1 MKDKRLQFAKV
12 HVNWTIGDWKKVLW
26 SDESPFQI
34 LSMPNRQNDRI
45 WARNSNNIEPIV
57 QMKFP
62 AEIQVWGMMS
72 HRALSELHIILPKQ
86 TINGAYYRDNILA
99 NRVYSGE
106 INACWYVW
114 FPIHAGLCPCSH
126 CELDTEMVCRT
137 LSSVLEEGW
146 VAG

>member
-72 HRALSELHIILPKQ
+72 HRALSELHIIPPKQ

-106 INACWYVW
+106 INAC
-114 FPIHAGLCPCSH
+114 
-126 CELDTEMVCRT
+126 
-137 LSSVLEEGW
+137 
-146 VAG
+146 